1 MDKEKIIAL
10 IAGYGAGTLTP
21 EEETAFL
28 QWYSATGLEEFHALL
43 AQCRHLLSQP
53 AWFPDMPAEFQ
64 ARLER
69 DIRKIAAAEEDS
81 EDRVFAEEDSREIT
95 AAEQGGAEREVA
107 ERRVAE
113 RFAPRRKILLLRPR
127 WAAAAAIV
135 LLLAVVWYF
144 QVHRSHDTQLAS
156 AQKGIGGDVGPGTTR
171 AVLTLADGTRIT
183 LDSARNGRLA
193 MQGKTSISH
202 QNGAITYNDA
212 MANHATSHN
221 GKPGDLLYNTLTTAA
236 GEQSPP
242 LTLSDGTRIWLNAA
256 SSIRYPVDFA
266 GDTRTVTVT
275 GEAYFEVAKDA
286 AKPFYVQVRD
296 LTVAVLGTDFNIN
309 AYADEPAIRTTLL
322 AGSVKVLLPG
332 ADRLLLPGQQDQAVV
347 GTDKVITVD
356 VDQVMAWKNGLFNF
370 DHADLPTVLRQLARW
385 YAIDVRFEGNAP
397 ARTFHGKM
405 TRDLNLSQVLAV
417 LQEVGV
423 KFRLEGRTLIVE
435 Q

>member
-1 MDKEKIIAL
+1 MDTEKIIAL
-10 IAGYGAGTLTP
+10 IEGYGAGTLTP

-28 QWYSATGLEEFHALL
+28 QWYSVAGMEEFHALL
-43 AQCRHLLSQP
+43 AQCQHLPPQLV
-53 AWFPDMPAEFQ
+53 WFPDMPAGFQ
-64 ARLER
+64 ARLEEG
-69 DIRKIAAAEEDS
+69 IRKIAA
-81 EDRVFAEEDSREIT
+81 V
-95 AAEQGGAEREVA
+95 EQGGGD
-107 ERRVAE
+107 RRGAE
-113 RFAPRRKILLLRPR
+113 RFVPRRRIPLLRPW

-135 LLLAVVWYF
+135 LLFAGGWYF
-144 QVHRSHDTQLAS
+144 QVHRTHDTQPAT
-156 AQKGIGGDVGPGTTR
+156 AQKGIGGDVAPGTTR

-193 MQGKTSISH
+193 MQGKTTISH

-212 MANHATSHN
+212 MASHAAAHN
-221 GKPGDLLYNTLTTAA
+221 GKPGELLYNTLTTTA

-242 LTLSDGTRIWLNAA
+242 LTLSDGTRVWLNAA

-266 GDTRTVTVT
+266 GDTRTVVVT
-275 GEAYFEVAKDA
+275 GEAYFEVARDA

-309 AYADEPAIRTTLL
+309 AYADEPAIKTTLL
-322 AGSVKVLLPG
+322 AGSVKIL
-332 ADRLLLPGQQDQAVV
+332 DRLLLPGQQDQAMR
-347 GTDKVITVD
+347 GTDQAAGNHVTMVDAVAMVD
-356 VDQVMAWKNGLFNF
+356 VGQVMAWKNGLFNF

-385 YAIDVRFEGNAP
+385 YAIDVRFEGKTP

-417 LQEVGV
+417 LQDVGV
-423 KFRLEGRTLIVE
+423 KFRLEGRTLTVE